1 MPMLN
6 DFSRRR
12 FMLTSGALIG
22 LSLLDQ
28 KALASA
34 NAGYFSL
41 GVASGSPRPDQ
52 VILWT
57 RLAPDPLNGGGMAP
71 EPAKVRVRLAR
82 DPGLKDV
89 MIDEMVTAAPSE
101 AHSVHFTARGLEPGR
116 EYWYQFSYGT
126 DESPIG
132 RTRTTD
138 PKAGQARIALA
149 YCQHYEAGYYAAYRD
164 MAEWLPDCV
173 LHTGDYIYEGGV
185 GTLGAQ
191 MRAVG
196 GGERRLFETVR
207 QHNGPEIVTL
217 WDYRNRHALYRS
229 DRDLQSAHAAAPW
242 IVAFDDHEI
251 DNNWAGNTPQDP
263 EKQTQTE
270 FLVRKLAALQ
280 AYYEHMPIEKPP
292 VISGL
297 NAGLQIYGAYR
308 MGPAQVHMLD
318 TRQFRSDQPCGDGRK
333 AYCEEALS
341 PKRTM
346 LGKDQETWLK
356 RTLKQSDAAYN
367 VLATQVWFTPYRYN
381 ESPEDAALNLDSWD
395 GYPVARQAFSDLL
408 ADGVSNPVFLTGDW
422 HTAMAS
428 TVYQRPF
435 DPASKRIGHEL
446 VGGPISSGCPW
457 ARDMEQARA
466 ANPHVA
472 HLNGR
477 QRGYLRTTYTGD
489 TCTAEFRVVEDVGRQ
504 DSPVVTDIE
513 LRTKDL

>member
-1 MPMLN
+1 MLN

-12 FMLTSGALIG
+12 FMLTSSALIG

-28 KALASA
+28 KALAAA
-34 NAGYFSL
+34 NGGYFSL

-82 DPGLKDV
+82 DPGLKDIV
-89 MIDEMVTAAPSE
+89 IDETVTATASE
-101 AHSVHFTARGLEPGR
+101 AHSVHFAARGLEPGR
-116 EYWYQFSYGT
+116 EYWYQFSYGS

-132 RTRTTD
+132 RTRTSD
-138 PKAGQARIALA
+138 PKGEKTKIALA

-164 MAEWLPDCV
+164 MAEWQPDCV
-173 LHTGDYIYEGGV
+173 LHTGDYIYEGGI

-191 MRAVG
+191 MREVG

-207 QHNGPEIVTL
+207 QHNGPEIITL

-229 DRDLQSAHAAAPW
+229 DPDLQSAHAAAPW

-297 NAGLQIYGAYR
+297 NASLQLYGAYR
-308 MGPAQVHMLD
+308 MGPAQIHMLD

-333 AYCEEALS
+333 AYCEDALS
-341 PKRTM
+341 PDRTM
-346 LGKDQETWLK
+346 LGKEQEKWLK
-356 RTLKQSDAAYN
+356 RTLKQSEAAFN
-367 VLATQVWFTPYRYN
+367 VLATQVWFTPYRYT
-381 ESPEDAALNLDSWD
+381 EAPEEAVMNLDSWD
-395 GYPVARQAFSDLL
+395 GYPVARQTFSDLL

-446 VGGPISSGCPW
+446 VGGPISSACPW
-457 ARDMEQARA
+457 ARDMEQVRA

-477 QRGYLRTTYTGD
+477 QRGYLRTTYTSD
-489 TCTAEFRVVEDVGRQ
+489 TCSAEFRVVEDVGRR
-504 DSPVVTDIE
+504 DSAVVTDIE